1 MRKMKKPAFTLAEI
15 LTTVAIILTIAGLL
29 TPAIMAARDNAARN
43 ADGHKEP
50 EPPES
55 IWLST
60 VKHDGHWFVVRGDA
74 WGLHHPDCPCHSR
87 TPEAQ

>member
-1 MRKMKKPAFTLAEI
+1 MKKNAFTLAEI
-15 LTTVAIILTIAGLL
+15 LTTLAIILTLAGLL
-29 TPAIMAARDNAARN
+29 TPAIMAARDSANRN
-43 ADGHKEP
+43 ADGQPEP
-50 EPPES
+50 PREPPES

-60 VKHDGHWFVVRGDA
+60 VKHDGHWFVVRGDS